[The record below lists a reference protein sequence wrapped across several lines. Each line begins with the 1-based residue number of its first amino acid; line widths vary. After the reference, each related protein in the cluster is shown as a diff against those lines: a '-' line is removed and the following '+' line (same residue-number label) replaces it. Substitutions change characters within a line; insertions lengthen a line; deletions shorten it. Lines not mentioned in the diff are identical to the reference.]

1 MSNKIQKNALTR
13 RRFVTLSGNALL
25 VSVVTGCGGGHPKDA
40 VSGRV
45 RLTITWPDAAD
56 SDKAASRYIPAYALS
71 LVFELYKQDTPSTRY
86 TLLVNRPDSKPATQ
100 SVSFAE
106 LLPIGT
112 YVLAGTARG
121 LKDGFGSTVA
131 SALTTVEVRPDEIGS
146 ARLTLA
152 STIRTIE
159 ILGQPLQ
166 LKPGE
171 SLTLTGRALDPDGKA
186 VFLPGGALTWQ
197 LVSGSD
203 FASLS
208 ADGLLSAR
216 AAGVVRVRLTETQ
229 AAVFGEANITI
240 DSGVQPGGGVGLAH
254 TTWPIAG
261 GDGRNSAR
269 GSGSVAQGSVHWSI
283 EVGGYTSPVVGTN
296 GTVYIATLAGTQLA
310 LNPTSGATL
319 WSHTVFPNNVVGG
332 ATLLGD
338 DGTLYTST
346 TSGIFALNAATGQKI
361 YQIDGT
367 FSFNPMLIPINL
379 GEDGI
384 LYVMDRNGKLLA
396 YDTKTRKLLWS
407 TVASTERNYG
417 VMTPAAGTV
426 QTYSSDGGDYP
437 QVRKLD
443 PRTGALVWERTI
455 QGYRT
460 LSGPLLTR
468 DGNTVVGNYYYGN
481 PPPPNRDQMHCISA
495 AGEHL
500 WFVQQRA
507 NFVAEG
513 ADGAIL
519 ALDNGTGITAY
530 DATTGQQRWRTPF
543 VSSTD
548 NRTSPGT
555 LLVDGA
561 NTLFTGDRSGN
572 LLALNA
578 STGAIKWQYSFDAL
592 IGGGS
597 LNQLGRFALGSGG
610 RLYLLARGKLVAFE

>member
-25 VSVVTGCGGGHPKDA
+25 VSVVAGCGAGQPKGVA
-40 VSGRV
+40 SGRV
-45 RLTITWPDAAD
+45 RLAITWPDAAD
-56 SDKAASRYIPAYALS
+56 SDKSASRYIPAYALS

-131 SALTTVEVRPDEIGS
+131 SALTTVEVRPDEIAS

-159 ILGQPLQ
+159 ILGLPLQ
-166 LKPGE
+166 LKPSE

-197 LVSGSD
+197 LVSGGD

-208 ADGLLSAR
+208 ADGLLTAR
-216 AAGVVRVRLTETQ
+216 AAGVVRVRLTEAQ
-229 AAVFGEANITI
+229 IAVFGEANITI
-240 DSGVQPGGGVGLAH
+240 DAGVQPGGGVGLARNA
-254 TTWPIAG
+254 WPIANG
-261 GDGRNSAR
+261 NARNNAR
-269 GSGSVAQGSVHWSI
+269 ASGSVPEGSVRWSV
-283 EVGGYTSPVVGTN
+283 EVGGYTSPVIGTN

-310 LNPTSGATL
+310 LNPTNGATL
-319 WSHTVFPNNVVGG
+319 WSYTVFPNNIVGG
-332 ATLLGD
+332 ASLLGD

-346 TSGIFALNAATGQKI
+346 TSGLLALNAATGQKI

-367 FSFNPMLIPINL
+367 FTFNPILTPINL

-384 LYVMDRNGKLLA
+384 LFATDRNGKLLA
-396 YDTKTRKLLWS
+396 YDTKTRQLLWS

-443 PRTGALVWERTI
+443 SRTGALIWERTI

-460 LSGPLLTR
+460 LSGPLLSR

-500 WFVQQRA
+500 WSVQQRA
-507 NFVAEG
+507 YSVAEG

-519 ALDNGTGITAY
+519 ALDNGTGVTAY
-530 DATTGQQRWRTPF
+530 DSATGLQRWRTPF
-543 VSSTD
+543 ASSTD
-548 NRTSPGT
+548 NRTSPGS
-555 LLVDGA
+555 LLVDAA
-561 NTLFTGDRSGN
+561 NTLFTSDQSGN
-572 LLALNA
+572 LLAMNA
-578 STGAIKWQYSFDAL
+578 STGAIKWQHSFDTLLDAGL
-592 IGGGS
+592 YK
-597 LNQLGRFALGSGG
+597 QLGRFAVSSEG
-610 RLYLLARGKLVAFE
+610 RLFLLAQGKLVAFA